1 MKQHIQQTA
10 SPRALQPVVR
20 TIKTGL
26 EQFDISDTDEN
37 IQEAYYANNEQF
49 EELKEKGNK
58 RKARLQSIVEH
69 ELAEPTQ
76 IGNMISSSSTSSII
90 PILQSYD
97 EQTSKNLRGSNQK
110 VGYVKTSSSSAEQLL
125 DIPFE
130 EVIPGI
136 TQDIQIDALKYLP
149 THRISQLRA
158 TDGDY

>member
-1 MKQHIQQTA
+1 
-10 SPRALQPVVR
+10 
-20 TIKTGL
+20 
-26 EQFDISDTDEN
+26 
-37 IQEAYYANNEQF
+37 
-49 EELKEKGNK
+49 
-58 RKARLQSIVEH
+58 
-69 ELAEPTQ
+69 
-76 IGNMISSSSTSSII
+76 MISSSSTSSII